1 MGKMG
6 FNGSGDES
14 KGVAMLLGNR
24 SQAGETPSF

>member
-14 KGVAMLLGNR
+14 KGVAMLKANPLTLLL
-24 SQAGETPSF
+24 SQ